1 MRGVERG
8 WGVLRY
14 GARESE
20 RRCEGCGE
28 IQSWMLGS
36 GRWRSVF
43 AAASAAE
50 DVVAVAVVVAVE

>member
-1 MRGVERG
+1 
-8 WGVLRY
+8 VLRY
-14 GARESE
+14 GARERE

-28 IQSWMLGS
+28 IQSRMLGS